1 MAHDGIRRWKNNSDY
16 EGVVK
21 RGKYWKSLNRTEL
34 TIQLQVDMMKRSTAR
49 KSETTNKGVRRKRRG
64 SVSPNS
70 RPSRTRST
78 EGMTGSC
85 DVCGGASWD
94 SDNIRGETICS
105 DCGYVAVENMIDP
118 GAEWVNHSNGDDR
131 SRVGAPSTLTL
142 SDKGLSTEIRRSDL
156 TSGGA
161 RKHGLSGKSLRD
173 WRRRQRIDQRSKTR
187 DSRSRNLAS
196 AMQFIRDR
204 GDLTPQIEQESASL
218 YRHSVER
225 GLVTGRSIRGVSAA
239 CVYIAAREAKVPRKI
254 EEIAKS
260 FDMES
265 EVEVKELKRT
275 IRLVAR
281 HLGTHHITGPE
292 EYFEK
297 FHSDLGL
304 PPHVLGQARDLW
316 EKVNESLIWQGK
328 KPSGIAGVV
337 LYWASQNSTSP
348 RTQSEVCKVSGIS
361 EVTLRGLL
369 KILNQMIKN

>member
-1 MAHDGIRRWKNNSDY
+1 
-16 EGVVK
+16 
-21 RGKYWKSLNRTEL
+21 
-34 TIQLQVDMMKRSTAR
+34 MMKRSTAR
-49 KSETTNKGVRRKRRG
+49 KSKATNGSAAKKEGRG
-64 SVSPNS
+64 ISTGA

-78 EGMTGSC
+78 ESMTGSC
-85 DVCGGASWD
+85 EICGGTSWD
-94 SDNIRGETICS
+94 ADNIRGETICS
-105 DCGYVAVENMIDP
+105 DCGFVGAENMIDP

-187 DSRSRNLAS
+187 DSRSRNLS
-196 AMQFIRDR
+196 VAMQFIRDR
-204 GDLTPQIEQESASL
+204 GDLPPQIEQEAASL

-225 GLVTGRSIRGVSAA
+225 GLVTGRSIRGVTAA
-239 CVYIAAREAKVPRKI
+239 CVYIAAREAKIPRKI
-254 EEIAKS
+254 EDVGDA
-260 FDMES
+260 FDMVS
-265 EVEVKELKRT
+265 DVQLKELKRT

-281 HLGTHHITGPE
+281 NLGTHHITGPE

-304 PPHVLGQARDLW
+304 PPTVLGDAREIWGKVKHDL
-316 EKVNESLIWQGK
+316 SWQGK
-328 KPSGIAGVV
+328 KPSGIAGVI
-337 LYWASQNSTSP
+337 LYYASQKSTSS
-348 RTQSEVCKVSGIS
+348 RTQSEVCAVSGIS

-369 KILNQMIKN
+369 KILNLMVES